1 MGLTMKDRK
10 AITRELSERYKKA
23 TKKQKG
29 IILDE
34 LTALT
39 GYNRAYA
46 SYLLITHG
54 KTIKVAK
61 NRVIKADVN
70 ILPPLESGH
79 RQFVEVKLSAYAGR
93 KSL

>member
-1 MGLTMKDRK
+1 MKDRK
-10 AITRELSERYKKA
+10 AITRELSEKYKNKKA

-34 LTALT
+34 FTALT

-61 NRVIKADVN
+61 NRVIKADVKMKKRGKRR
-70 ILPPLESGH
+70 SMS
-79 RQFVEVKLSAYAGR
+79 LSAGLTQ
-93 KSL
+93 SLAHFLRIK